1 MEVSFESNFTVM
13 KAKNL
18 MLICMLV
25 LATIQT
31 NAQIKIGSNP
41 NTINSNSI
49 LELESTSKGLLL
61 PRVAINSLSSVSP
74 LTGTVPAGMLV
85 YSSGGSM
92 SDGIYYWDASA
103 WQSMLTSANAFI
115 NNGNTFGTS
124 ARIGT
129 NDNQSFFI
137 ETNNTERMKIDSLGK
152 VGIGISNP
160 TTLLH
165 LHNAATAV
173 GSYPLLQLSTGF
185 TGSTAADGFL
195 IGLENVGGAY
205 NVQFKTLETGNIEF
219 YGGNNEALYIKST
232 GYVGIGNSASS
243 PTSTLQVGGSIAMPV
258 VTKTGNYNASSTDHT
273 ILCNAAALI
282 INLPQASNITG
293 RIYVIKKI
301 SASAGTITITPNS
314 GSETIDGATTNTFIT
329 NQWQTIMLQSTGS
342 TWVILSKF

>member
-1 MEVSFESNFTVM
+1 
-13 KAKNL
+13 
-18 MLICMLV
+18 
-25 LATIQT
+25 
-31 NAQIKIGSNP
+31 
-41 NTINSNSI
+41 
-49 LELESTSKGLLL
+49 
-61 PRVAINSLSSVSP
+61 
-74 LTGTVPAGMLV
+74 
-85 YSSGGSM
+85 
-92 SDGIYYWDASA
+92 
-103 WQSMLTSANAFI
+103 
-115 NNGNTFGTS
+115 
-124 ARIGT
+124 
-129 NDNQSFFI
+129 
-137 ETNNTERMKIDSLGK
+137 
-152 VGIGISNP
+152 
-160 TTLLH
+160 LLH

-173 GSYPLLQLSTGF
+173 GSFPLLQFSTGF

-195 IGLENVGGAY
+195 IGLENVGAAY

-219 YGGNNEALYIKST
+219 YGGNSEALYIKST

-282 INLPQASNITG
+282 INLPQASNVTG

-301 SASAGTITITPNS
+301 SGSAGTITITPNS